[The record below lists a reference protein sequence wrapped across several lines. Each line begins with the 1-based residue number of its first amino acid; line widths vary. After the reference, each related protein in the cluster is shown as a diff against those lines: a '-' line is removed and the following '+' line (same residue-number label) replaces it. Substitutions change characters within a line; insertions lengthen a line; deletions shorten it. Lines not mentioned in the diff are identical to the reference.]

1 VNRQIARL
9 SVVMVGLFGVLV
21 LFTSLNTW
29 VRAKSL
35 DDNPLNRR
43 QLLEQQKIPRGLIL
57 ADNGMRLATNRKLGS
72 GETKRFY
79 RVYPQ
84 STLFS
89 HAIGY
94 SFISHGDAG
103 IEHSFNHQ
111 LEGQENEFK
120 SIVDEFSGGTKAG
133 DDVQTTLDPA
143 AQRAAEQALGPRKGA
158 IVALDPSTGRVR
170 VMLSYPQYDPNSNPR
185 RFKQLNRDPNSP
197 LFNRA
202 TQAGYP
208 PGSTFKVVTAAAA
221 LDTGRYTPDST
232 ISGKN
237 NKIISGV
244 PLQNFGGEDLG
255 DISLTEALTKS
266 VNTVF
271 GEVGEKL
278 GKKTMFKYMRRL
290 GFDQEPPLQYPTSQ
304 IAPSGV
310 YSNSGHLLGPAN
322 SVDIG
327 RVAIGQE
334 RLKVTPLQM
343 AMVASAVANGGK
355 LMKPRLVEKVTNPDG
370 SEVASYGPEEEAT
383 VMSAKAA
390 GELAQMMTNV
400 VQSGTGT
407 AAALQGI
414 QVAGKTGT
422 AEVANG
428 TANQAW
434 FIAFAPV
441 KNPKVAVAVTV
452 ERTNQSLTGGEVA
465 APIAKQVM
473 QVLLHENN
481 G

>member
-1 VNRQIARL
+1 MNRQIVRL
-9 SVVMVGLFGVLV
+9 SLAMTLLFTVLV
-21 LFTSLNTW
+21 VGTSWWT
-29 VRAKSL
+29 VVKAKSTAA
-35 DDNPLNRR
+35 NPLNRR
-43 QLLEQQKIPRGLIL
+43 PLLEEQQIPRGLIL
-57 ADNGMRLATNRKLGS
+57 ADNGLRLAINKRQGS
-72 GETKRFY
+72 GETKRYF

-84 STLFS
+84 NTLFS
-89 HAIGY
+89 HAVGY
-94 SFISHGDAG
+94 EFISHGSAG
-103 IEHSFNHQ
+103 LEKSFNSQ
-111 LEGQENEFK
+111 LQGQENEFK
-120 SIVDEFSGGTKAG
+120 SIIDEFSGGTKAG

-158 IVALDPSTGRVR
+158 IVALEPSTGRVR
-170 VMLSYPQYDPNSNPR
+170 VMLSYPQYNPNSIPTQ
-185 RFKQLNRDPNSP
+185 FKQLNSDNANAP

-202 TQAGYP
+202 TQSGYP

-221 LDTGRYTPDST
+221 LDSGKYTPDSQ

-237 NKIISGV
+237 NKVISGV
-244 PLQNFGGEDLG
+244 PLQNFGGEDFAS
-255 DISLTEALTKS
+255 ISLTDALTKS

-271 GEVGEKL
+271 GEIGEKL
-278 GKKTMFKYMRRL
+278 GKQTMYKYMRRF
-290 GFDQEPPLQYPTSQ
+290 GFNQEPPLQYPPSQ
-304 IAPSGV
+304 ITPSGV
-310 YSNSGHLLGPAN
+310 YSNSGRLLGP
-322 SVDIG
+322 SDPVDIG

-343 AMVASAVANGGK
+343 AMVASAVANRGR
-355 LMKPRLVEKVTNPDG
+355 LMKPRLVEKVTKPDG
-370 SEVASYGPEEEAT
+370 TLRDSFPPEEEAT
-383 VMSAKAA
+383 VMSEKAA
-390 GELAQMMTNV
+390 GELSQMMTKV

-428 TANQAW
+428 AANQAW

-441 KNPKVAVAVTV
+441 NNPKVAVAVTV
-452 ERTNQSLTGGEVA
+452 ERTTQSLTGGEVA

-473 QVLLHENN
+473 QALLHGN

>member
-9 SVVMVGLFGVLV
+9 SVTMLVLFAVLV
-21 LFTSLNTW
+21 TFTSLNTW
-29 VRAKSL
+29 GRAKSL
-35 DDNPLNRR
+35 NDNTLNRR
-43 QLLEQQKIPRGLIL
+43 QLLEQQQIPRGLIL
-57 ADNGMRLATNRKLGS
+57 ARNGTRLAVNRRQGS
-72 GETKRFY
+72 GETKRYF

-84 STLFS
+84 DTLFS

-94 SFISHGDAG
+94 EFISHGSAG
-103 IEHSFNHQ
+103 LEKSFNSQ
-111 LEGQENEFK
+111 LQGQENEFK

-143 AQRAAEQALGPRKGA
+143 AQRVAEQALGPRKGSV
-158 IVALDPSTGRVR
+158 VALDPKSGRVR
-170 VMLSYPQYDPNSNPR
+170 VMLSYPQYNPNLIPR
-185 RFKQLNRDPNSP
+185 QFKSLNRDPNAP

-202 TQAGYP
+202 TQSGYP

-221 LDTGRYTPDST
+221 LDTGKYTPDSQ

-237 NKIISGV
+237 NKVISGV
-244 PLQNFGGEDLG
+244 PLQNFGGEDFAS
-255 DISLTEALTKS
+255 ISLTDALTKS

-271 GEVGEKL
+271 GEIGEKL
-278 GKKTMFKYMRRL
+278 GKKTMYRYMKRF
-290 GFDQEPPLQYPTSQ
+290 GFNQEPPLQYPTTQ
-304 IAPSGV
+304 IAASGV
-310 YSNSGHLLGPAN
+310 YNKNGRLLNETDP
-322 SVDIG
+322 VDIG

-343 AMVASAVANGGK
+343 AMVAAAVANGGK
-355 LMKPRLVEKVTNPDG
+355 LMKPRLVEKVIDPDG
-370 SEVASYGPEEEAT
+370 RTVKTYGPSDEAT
-383 VMSAKAA
+383 VMSEKAA
-390 GELAQMMTNV
+390 GDLGQMMTNV
-400 VQSGTGT
+400 VESGTGT

-414 QVAGKTGT
+414 KVAGKTGT

-441 KNPKVAVAVTV
+441 NDPKVAIAVTV

-473 QVLLHENN
+473 QTLLRE
-481 G
+481 GG